1 MGERPN
7 VSEMGR
13 LGPRVLAELVV
24 IVFGVLIAFQVES
37 WRENVQ
43 AREREQAQL
52 LALKADFEEN
62 LLRLQDAERFQRR
75 ALQSFSRV
83 LAIGS
88 GDAPML
94 PADSAYR
101 AFRHIRQF
109 SRLEA
114 VTGAYDALLS
124 SGDLRLLQSQEL
136 RAELAAFAGAAGD
149 GYEDEGLAELLR
161 AEFTLLGTRTVP
173 IARMARDL
181 GTVESFGDSEIDYE
195 SQNPHIDF
203 EPLFSDHAYLGLA
216 FELGQIETRILRY
229 LEDLR
234 SRTERILEII
244 HAEASG

>member
-1 MGERPN
+1 MSDR
-7 VSEMGR
+7 GR
-13 LGPRVLAELVV
+13 LGPRVLGELVV
-24 IVFGVLIAFQVES
+24 IVSGVLIAFQVES
-37 WRENVQ
+37 WRENIQ

-52 LALKADFEEN
+52 VALKADFEEN
-62 LLRLQDAERFQRR
+62 ALRLQDAERFQRR
-75 ALQSFSRV
+75 ALRSFSRV
-83 LAIGS
+83 LAFGS

-109 SRLEA
+109 SRFEP
-114 VTGAYDALLS
+114 VTGAYDALVS

-149 GYEDEGLAELLR
+149 GYEDEGLAERLR

-173 IARMARDL
+173 MAWMAGDL
-181 GTVESFGDSEIDYE
+181 GTVESFGDSEIGYQTQD
-195 SQNPHIDF
+195 PHIDF
-203 EPLFSDHAYLGLA
+203 EPLFSDNAYLGLA

-229 LEDLR
+229 FEDLR

-244 HAEASG
+244 HAEAS